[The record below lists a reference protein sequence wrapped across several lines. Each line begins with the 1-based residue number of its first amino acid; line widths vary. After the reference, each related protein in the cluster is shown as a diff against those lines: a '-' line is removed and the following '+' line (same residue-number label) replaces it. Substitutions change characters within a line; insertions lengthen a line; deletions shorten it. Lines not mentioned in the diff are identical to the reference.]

1 LCFFLSPSP
10 LYFRW
15 LSSLIFFPFLYSS
28 LSVAHGFIVEWKRW
42 KMWVRK
48 VRKSFADNLTL
59 LRIFFSI
66 EILATIQFRFWAE
79 KRKSSLQKTFRSK
92 TKTNKQ
98 KQFCTKTRKDNISFC
113 KSVKCTPR
121 HKISSIHPSN

>member
-1 LCFFLSPSP
+1 
-10 LYFRW
+10 
-15 LSSLIFFPFLYSS
+15 
-28 LSVAHGFIVEWKRW
+28 
-42 KMWVRK
+42 MWVRK

-98 KQFCTKTRKDNISFC
+98 KQFCTKTRKDNICFC
-113 KSVKCTPR
+113 KSVKCT
-121 HKISSIHPSN
+121 HLVIKLAASILQTKEPKWFQN